1 MLGSGFLK
9 KTSQERKIQPPSSD
23 RGAFFMCGGEM
34 ADDLD
39 DLREQIN
46 RIDSELVCLLRRRM
60 ELSSRIGRLKSETG
74 MPVVD
79 EARENQ
85 ILSAVLDCPDP
96 NVNAQELTGLF
107 QHIIDISRKIQIRQ
121 SRQKGIEG

>member
-1 MLGSGFLK
+1 
-9 KTSQERKIQPPSSD
+9 
-23 RGAFFMCGGEM
+23 M